1 MYLDIN
7 KTVYSV
13 LFYPK
18 PAWKRSYE
26 DSEGGNFI
34 MYLIEPKPQA
44 INLLIVTR
52 FRTGKT

>member
-52 FRTGKT
+52 FRTGN